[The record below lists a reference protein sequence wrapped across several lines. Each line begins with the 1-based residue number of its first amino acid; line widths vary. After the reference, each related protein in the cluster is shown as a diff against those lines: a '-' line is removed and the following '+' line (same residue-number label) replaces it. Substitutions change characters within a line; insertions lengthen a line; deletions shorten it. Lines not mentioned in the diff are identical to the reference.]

1 MVAFVRSLLL
11 ILVSSL
17 VSTLLVSADHKADQ
31 LIECLDGVSGL
42 DVVLPSDKKAYK
54 NATSVWELK
63 VPQAYPVAVVIPTSA
78 AQIQGAVKCAGAAN
92 VRVVPKSGGHN
103 YEGWSVQ
110 NGTLSVDLQEMD
122 GVVADKSTGV
132 ITAGPVGID
141 LTDVRAHVLTLSLAL
156 RASLVHQVMS
166 VIYQGKTHQIAVREG
181 PEGRELFENDI
192 RKIFGLGTN
201 DELQL
206 SFGVKVPDR
215 RLDGA
220 EDELTLEGWE
230 SFDAAVFCAS
240 LSAGARNERTKR
252 LGAELETPDK
262 KTLHANKRRSLE
274 TPGRV
279 FRRLFGGM
287 IEDEAGR

>member
-1 MVAFVRSLLL
+1 MQVPLAHGAFPASRRSLPYARSRSPLPAPRQQAHRQCL
-11 ILVSSL
+11 SRWQLQ
-17 VSTLLVSADHKADQ
+17 KAGTCEETACRFCKTRLPDWKHSF
-31 LIECLDGVSGL
+31 DG
-42 DVVLPSDKKAYK
+42 
-54 NATSVWELK
+54 AT
-63 VPQAYPVAVVIPTSA
+63 A
-78 AQIQGAVKCAGAAN
+78 A
-92 VRVVPKSGGHN
+92 
-103 YEGWSVQ
+103 
-110 NGTLSVDLQEMD
+110 
-122 GVVADKSTGV
+122 
-132 ITAGPVGID
+132 PVGID

-156 RASLVHQVMS
+156 RASLVYQVMS